1 MTCCR
6 TGRCLNCVC
15 VCVPSTFHSDLE
27 TVLIPLKLPIAPND
41 MPVQPLIVPNITP
54 SNRPTASQNL
64 LHTPLPRPGDAILHS
79 LNLSPLQTL
88 QTPCL
93 LGGNTTVWP
102 FSRSPMEMLESLCFQ
117 FSSYSHARLFV
128 NQNKKIIPFN
138 ELLREGRTLHY
149 QCLVGAWSFS
159 NAIIIIM
166 YGYSKEGTV
175 DQGSTQVKSNT

>member
-54 SNRPTASQNL
+54 SNR
-64 LHTPLPRPGDAILHS
+64 LPESPSHS
-79 LNLSPLQTL
+79 PAQARGCNFALPQFIPPADPADP

-117 FSSYSHARLFV
+117 FSSYTHARLFV

>member
-1 MTCCR
+1 MSGRLLTNQAYSPRSFSKSNTRMTCCR

-93 LGGNTTVWP
+93 LGGNTTVCDLFQGPPWKCWKAFASNSAATLMP
-102 FSRSPMEMLESLCFQ
+102 AFS
-117 FSSYSHARLFV
+117 
-128 NQNKKIIPFN
+128 
-138 ELLREGRTLHY
+138 
-149 QCLVGAWSFS
+149 
-159 NAIIIIM
+159 
-166 YGYSKEGTV
+166 
-175 DQGSTQVKSNT
+175 